1 MKQKNTAWKYLVLTG
16 TLPFIIPIFSGIF
29 KVYYESW
36 DMISWLVLY
45 SYIFWP
51 TYLIGIFLIIIG
63 LRNKRK

>member
-1 MKQKNTAWKYLVLTG
+1 MGIL
-16 TLPFIIPIFSGIF
+16 SGIF

-36 DMISWLVLY
+36 DMISWLVFY